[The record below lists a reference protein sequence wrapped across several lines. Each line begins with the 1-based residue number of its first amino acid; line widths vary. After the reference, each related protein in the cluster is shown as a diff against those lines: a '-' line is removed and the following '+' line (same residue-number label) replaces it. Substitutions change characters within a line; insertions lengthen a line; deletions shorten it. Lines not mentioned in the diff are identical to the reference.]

1 MFNHST
7 RYRCPF
13 GLSAE
18 CCQCAAC
25 QLERNQQNSLASLKQ
40 AEAKNFASNGSALP
54 VARTETPPDLPK
66 KTTKAR
72 LAEQR
77 QANIE
82 ANDRA
87 FAEVQARQAPQV
99 SAERMYWPPYNP
111 LAPEGQKTIHVEYA
125 TSMVSIAVLSLE
137 EAQELYTN
145 LGGKDTISTVKT
157 HSDLAKG
164 AAEAYATAKGLGGL
178 GVKASTKV
186 INGKDWVIIRDFRRH
201 QQTLMKGNKWGAN
214 NPKVIKAGL
223 GLNDLRG
230 AARFIQFNAWLEIG
244 FSVGVNAAD
253 FILRDEATLT
263 ELGINTAG
271 DLVKGF
277 ASLAGAAFLTAALPA
292 TATVLAT
299 GLVFAIASYLIGRGL
314 DLLDTEAGYS
324 EDITQAVESYFQ

>member
-1 MFNHST
+1 MK
-7 RYRCPF
+7 
-13 GLSAE
+13 A
-18 CCQCAAC
+18 
-25 QLERNQQNSLASLKQ
+25 SLANLRE
-40 AEAKNFASNGSALP
+40 AESRNFAPSATGISITRPLALEP
-54 VARTETPPDLPK
+54 APK
-66 KTTKAR
+66 ENVNVRIAK
-72 LAEQR
+72 QR
-77 QANIE
+77 AANIE

-87 FAEVQARQAPQV
+87 FSQVQSRRVPKV
-99 SAERMYWPPYNP
+99 SASNMYWPPFNP
-111 LAPEGQKTIHVEYA
+111 VAPDGKKVIHVEYQ
-125 TSMVSIAVLSLE
+125 TSIVSIAVLSLE

-145 LGGKDTISTVKT
+145 LGGKGTISGLKS
-157 HSDLAKG
+157 HGDLAKG

-230 AARFIQFNAWLEIG
+230 AARFIRFNAWLEIG
-244 FSVGVNAAD
+244 FSIGINAVD
-253 FILRDEATLT
+253 FILNDEVTLT

-277 ASLAGAAFLTAALPA
+277 VSLTGAAFLTAALPA
-292 TATVLAT
+292 TTTVLAT
-299 GLVFAIASYLIGRGL
+299 GLVFAMASYLIGRGL
-314 DLLDTEAGYS
+314 DLLDTKAGYS

>member
-1 MFNHST
+1 MFNHPT
-7 RYRCPF
+7 RYQCPF
-13 GLSAE
+13 GYDADR
-18 CCQCAAC
+18 CQCTSC
-25 QLERNQQNSLASLKQ
+25 HMERNRQSSLASLKQ
-40 AEAKNFASNGSALP
+40 AKAKNFALSGSTMP
-54 VARTETPPDLPK
+54 IARRETPPEPPK
-66 KTTKAR
+66 KTTKDR
-72 LAEQR
+72 LAAQR

-87 FAEVQARQAPQV
+87 FAEVQARQVLQV
-99 SAERMYWPPYNP
+99 SAEHMYWPPYNP
-111 LAPEGQKTIHVEYA
+111 LAPEGQKTIHVDYV
-125 TSMVSIAVLSLE
+125 TSMISIAVLSLE

-164 AAEAYATAKGLGGL
+164 ASEAHATAKGLGGL
-178 GVKASTKV
+178 GVKASIKV
-186 INGKDWVIIRDFRRH
+186 IHGKDWVIIRDFRRH

-214 NPKVIKAGL
+214 NPKVIKTGL
-223 GLNDLRG
+223 GLNDLKG
-230 AARFIQFNAWLEIG
+230 AARFIRFNAWLEIG
-244 FSVGVNAAD
+244 FSIGVNAVD

-271 DLVKGF
+271 DLTKGF

-292 TATVLAT
+292 TTTVLAS
-299 GLVFAIASYLIGRGL
+299 GLVFAIASYLIGQGL